1 MIYGNSILDCND
13 HTDPR
18 DPEYDDEESMDPPL
32 IFSAWDMERYR
43 EEWGIDD

>member
-18 DPEYDDEESMDPPL
+18 DPEYDDEFDPYPPL
-32 IFSAWDMERYR
+32 FVSVRFDDWW
-43 EEWGIDD
+43 EEWQRDDD